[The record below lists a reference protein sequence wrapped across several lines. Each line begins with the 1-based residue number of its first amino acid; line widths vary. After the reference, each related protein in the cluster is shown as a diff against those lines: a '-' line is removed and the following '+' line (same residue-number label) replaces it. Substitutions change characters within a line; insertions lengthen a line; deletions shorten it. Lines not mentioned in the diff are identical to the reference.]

1 MLQQHAARPE
11 LVEGSL
17 SLSKGGETPHC
28 TPRGYT
34 GLMRTVI
41 LGALLLGLACSP
53 PPPAPSPTAQ
63 PSPSPQAPAG
73 READRA
79 GIQRLEQEARSLA
92 NPAGCAESGQCRAM
106 PVGAKACGGPR
117 YYLPYCPLTT
127 DAAALQRKLEEVRNA
142 EQQFN
147 QKYGVIS
154 DCSFVSEPALT
165 SAGGACQAR

>member
-1 MLQQHAARPE
+1 MKRI
-11 LVEGSL
+11 
-17 SLSKGGETPHC
+17 
-28 TPRGYT
+28 
-34 GLMRTVI
+34 I
-41 LGALLLGLACSP
+41 LGALLLALACS
-53 PPPAPSPTAQ
+53 APAQ
-63 PSPSPQAPAG
+63 PSPETPSPIPQAPAG

-79 GIQRLEQEARSLA
+79 AIQRLEQEARALASLS
-92 NPAGCAESGQCRAM
+92 GCAESGQCRAM

-127 DAAALQRKLEEVRNA
+127 NAAALQRKLEEVRNA

-165 SAGGACQAR
+165 SAAGACQAR